1 MGNNHKEEKLGL
13 MMLVLL
19 GIGSM
24 IGGGIFN
31 SPTDFIV
38 GANPQAV
45 FLAWIIGGIGV
56 IFLALVFSMLAA
68 KKPELTGGIYTYAK
82 DGFGDFA
89 GFNSA
94 WGYWMSAW
102 LGNVA
107 FIILLFKTISDITG
121 GMNKFVTFGLASAFL
136 WIIYFVQNKGAKNAG
151 FINSIATVA
160 KLIPMILAVI
170 LGVLVFKKD
179 TFFVANWQNTLASTG
194 EATNVF
200 KQIGSSMGT
209 ILWCFTG
216 VEAAVVLSD
225 KAKSQKIVSKAIVIS
240 LLCTLA
246 IYMLVS
252 LIAMG
257 VVPAAELG
265 KSATPFA
272 ALLSSTIIGKAGA
285 LIAQLGLI
293 ISLVGAFI
301 SWVMLAAETPYV
313 LAKDGSMPKVLAK
326 TNEYGSP
333 VASLF
338 LTTLCTQVF
347 LLSML
352 SDSFQKAYSLV
363 YTIATTAIL
372 IPYLLS
378 AFYGFKVAM
387 KNENGKFTAFD
398 KFSGL
403 MASIYTMYVVWAVGL
418 VNLGLTV
425 ILYAAGS
432 FVYIKARKEHN
443 KEVTSQDKTLMI
455 IFTIISIVMVALLL
469 TGKITI

>member
-1 MGNNHKEEKLGL
+1 MENNQKDNKLGL

-38 GANPQAV
+38 GANPQSV
-45 FLAWIIGGIGV
+45 FIAWVIGGIGV
-56 IFLALVFSMLAA
+56 IFLALVFSMLAS

-107 FIILLFKTISDITG
+107 FIILLFKTISDMAG
-121 GMNKFVTFGLASAFL
+121 GMSKFMSFGLASVFL
-136 WIIYFVQNKGAKNAG
+136 WIVYFIQNNGVKSAG
-151 FINSIATVA
+151 LINSVATVA
-160 KLIPMILAVI
+160 KLIPMVLAVI
-170 LGVLVFKKD
+170 LGIIVFNGN
-179 TFFVANWQNTLASTG
+179 TFFVSNWQTTLASTG
-194 EATNVF
+194 ESTNVM
-200 KQIGSSMGT
+200 KQVANSMGT

-225 KAKSQKIVSKAIVIS
+225 RAKSQKIVSKAIVVS
-240 LLCTLA
+240 LVATLV

-257 VVPAAELG
+257 VVPAKQLG
-265 KSATPFA
+265 QSATPFA
-272 ALLSSTIIGKAGA
+272 ALLSSTLLGKAGA
-285 LIAQLGLI
+285 IIAQLGLI

-326 TNEYGSP
+326 TNKNGCP
-333 VASLF
+333 VTSLF

-352 SDSFQKAYSLV
+352 SESFQKAYGVV
-363 YTIATTAIL
+363 YTIATTSIL

-378 AFYGFKVAM
+378 SFYGFKVAM
-387 KNENGKFTAFD
+387 KNEEGKFTSFD
-398 KFSGL
+398 KFTGFMSSL
-403 MASIYTMYVVWAVGL
+403 YTIYVVYAVGF
-418 VNLGLTV
+418 VSLGLTI
-425 ILYAAGS
+425 ILYAVGS
-432 FVYIKARKEHN
+432 LVYIWARKEHG
-443 KEVTSQDKTLMI
+443 KDVGGGDVTLMI
-455 IFTIISIVMVALLL
+455 VFAIISVVMIGLLIA
-469 TGKITI
+469 GKIAI